1 MNHDSPLRSAN
12 ESDRTDRCD
21 SSGVAPRGRI
31 ALEPTLMRGC
41 MGVRM
46 YRNERLPPLFAVYP
60 NDSSES
66 VAVHLTGSTRVTPPV
81 DHPVEAFRRA
91 SCRGQGWRCKA
102 PRPLRAHAGARE
114 HRCSHRLPRQ
124 RVTLSARE
132 LDRRRPG
139 NQTRGHHLRLPFR
152 RARGRAESHRNDR
165 LTFETLASAR
175 SSERIERIDEAPES
189 VKNTERLP
197 CIICPRSRYCNTL
210 NGLSGPS
217 AAARSQWR

>member
-102 PRPLRAHAGARE
+102 PRPLRAQAGARGAPM
-114 HRCSHRLPRQ
+114 LPPP
-124 RVTLSARE
+124 SA
-132 LDRRRPG
+132 P
-139 NQTRGHHLRLPFR
+139 
-152 RARGRAESHRNDR
+152 ARHPLCQG
-165 LTFETLASAR
+165 TR
-175 SSERIERIDEAPES
+175 SSSTGES
-189 VKNTERLP
+189 DQ
-197 CIICPRSRYCNTL
+197 
-210 NGLSGPS
+210 
-217 AAARSQWR
+217 RSQPASPVPQSPGPRRES